1 MRANHA
7 KAELPMTDRPDLDSF
22 ERGCLYR
29 HDHTDQVYEFRGIAR
44 VPELDEERVG
54 IFESIDDAGEVIL
67 ATNAGYDH
75 GERFTP
81 IGDAIADDIGIAHG
95 PR

>member
-1 MRANHA
+1 MRASRA
-7 KAELPMTDRPDLDSF
+7 KAEMTMTDRPDLESF

-29 HDHTDQVYEFRGIAR
+29 HDHTDHVYEFRGVAR
-44 VPELDEERVG
+44 VPELNEERVG
-54 IFESIDDAGEVIL
+54 VFESIDDAGEVIL
-67 ATNAGYDH
+67 ATNAGYHH

-95 PR
+95 PG

>member
-1 MRANHA
+1 
-7 KAELPMTDRPDLDSF
+7 MTNDRPDLDAF
-22 ERGCLYR
+22 EHGCLYR
-29 HDHTDQVYEFRGIAR
+29 NDHTDQVFEFRGIAR
-44 VPELDEERVG
+44 VPELDDERVG
-54 IFESIDDAGEVIL
+54 VFESILEAGELIL

-81 IGDAIADDIGIAHG
+81 VGDAMADDIGIAGG

>member
-1 MRANHA
+1 MN
-7 KAELPMTDRPDLDSF
+7 DNRPDLDSF

-29 HDHTDQVYEFRGIAR
+29 HDHTDQVFEFRGIAR
-44 VPELDEERVG
+44 VPELADERVG
-54 IFESIDDAGEVIL
+54 VFESMLHLGEMIL
-67 ATNAGYDH
+67 ATSAGYEH

-81 IGDAIADDIGIAHG
+81 VGDAMADDIDIARG